1 MLDAG
6 PNSSRPPLVPS
17 NKRKRETGGGSSSN
31 SAGLRD
37 HEVEEGEEGEDVT
50 NDGGER
56 RLRQQTGA
64 GFMDT
69 SADRSSPL
77 SPLPLTPNMSRAQQ
91 QQLLRELLF
100 QELQSQGILSSPLTS
115 FLTTNC
121 PGLMQSQG
129 TTIDD
134 INNLFR
140 NGAYAGVS
148 TPAAPGTLLSF
159 TPGLATAD
167 SVLTSASA
175 AARTHTAGAGIASPN
190 TFSIATALALLAA
203 NAQAQAIAAQQ
214 IQQTPGSTS
223 GCAAPV
229 GICERGS
236 PEENHCRSSVPASA
250 LAVDSARRLQQQ
262 AAYSHD
268 TFASLSSLSK
278 LEEGHACTPVPVAQ
292 LVGDHSTL
300 SSQGGMTDE
309 ETLGTGG
316 SSHSDDTLPDR
327 SVNCS
332 DLLGLPAKTLFG
344 NDGLPSPDAVEA
356 PRRVVLPLSKAAP
369 GAMPSMAS
377 YGVSATRVEI
387 EGAAKENASP
397 NTVPSSDRMGMYGS
411 LWR

>member
-17 NKRKRETGGGSSSN
+17 CKRKRESSGGAGGGGSD
-31 SAGLRD
+31 SAALRD
-37 HEVEEGEEGEDVT
+37 LDEEEET
-50 NDGGER
+50 NGGRER
-56 RLRQQTGA
+56 RLRQQAVVGA
-64 GFMDT
+64 MDA
-69 SADRSSPL
+69 SADHRASSL

-140 NGAYAGVS
+140 NGTYAGVS

-167 SVLTSASA
+167 CVLTSASA
-175 AARTHTAGAGIASPN
+175 VATSTRTAAVSMASPN

-203 NAQAQAIAAQQ
+203 NAQAQAMAAQHH
-214 IQQTPGSTS
+214 QQT
-223 GCAAPV
+223 APV

-236 PEENHCRSSVPASA
+236 PEEAHTRSSVPASA

-262 AAYSHD
+262 AAYAHD
-268 TFASLSSLSK
+268 TIASLSSLSK
-278 LEEGHACTPVPVAQ
+278 LGDGHACTPVAVAQ
-292 LVGDHSTL
+292 LLGDHSTL

-327 SVNCS
+327 PVHCS

-356 PRRVVLPLSKAAP
+356 PRRTVLPMTKAAAAAAMGP
-369 GAMPSMAS
+369 GSIS
-377 YGVSATRVEI
+377 YGANATRAEI
-387 EGAAKENASP
+387 EGATKENASP
-397 NTVPSSDRMGMYGS
+397 NTVPSADRMGIYGS